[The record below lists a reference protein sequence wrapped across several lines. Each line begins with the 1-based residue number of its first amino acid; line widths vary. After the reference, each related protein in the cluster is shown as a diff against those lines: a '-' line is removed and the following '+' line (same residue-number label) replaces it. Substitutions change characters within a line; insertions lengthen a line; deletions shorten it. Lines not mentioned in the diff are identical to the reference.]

1 MGVRPT
7 ESCACTSA
15 PRSMS
20 MRAESIEPTLTAA
33 HRGVETTSPIPG
45 GVRSAPIVTGALT
58 FAPLSR
64 RYFVICGDCITEIT
78 EGFVLLS
85 DQNGMGTPHALS
97 AFTPETRLLCIRPPV
112 SILKTC
118 RPVTNKIRAQVGT

>member
-1 MGVRPT
+1 MAIVMGVRPI

-20 MRAESIEPTLTAA
+20 KRAESIELTLSAA
-33 HRGVETTSPIPG
+33 IRGVETTSPIPG
-45 GVRSAPIVTGALT
+45 GVHSASIVTGALT

-64 RYFVICGDCITEIT
+64 RYFVIRGDCITAIT
-78 EGFVLLS
+78 EGLALLR

-97 AFTPETRLLCIRPPV
+97 AFTP
-112 SILKTC
+112 
-118 RPVTNKIRAQVGT
+118 